1 MILFKIKSAHTF
13 IFSHEIKLSMTS
25 LHENIHI
32 GILCGHKFKIIIQK
46 KNKVIY
52 WEKSGFLKLFGKI
65 IASINMDADLII
77 VTTIKQKRHNS
88 LKLPTVY

>member
-52 WEKSGFLKLFGKI
+52 
-65 IASINMDADLII
+65 
-77 VTTIKQKRHNS
+77 
-88 LKLPTVY
+88 